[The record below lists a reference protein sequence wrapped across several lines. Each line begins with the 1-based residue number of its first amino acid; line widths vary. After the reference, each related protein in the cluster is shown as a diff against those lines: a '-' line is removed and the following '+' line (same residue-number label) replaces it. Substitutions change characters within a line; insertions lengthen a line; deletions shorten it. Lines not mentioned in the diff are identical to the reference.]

1 MTPNQMAAV
10 NYFNERGHSILS
22 ADFLH
27 AENARL
33 QEEIYDLE
41 RKVRSL
47 SVRLQMLAGDDEDQ
61 IQLSA

>member
-1 MTPNQMAAV
+1 MNV
-10 NYFNERGHSILS
+10 NPIHFFNERGHSILS

-33 QEEIYDLE
+33 QEEIFDLE

-47 SVRLQMLAGDDEDQ
+47 SMRIAMLAGPDDSEEE
-61 IQLSA
+61 ISA